1 MFRAVARYNQTKL
14 INHRLADPMVS
25 STQLILRRRNRKAR
39 KHSENTRQTG
49 FNPLTAAGDLWRNT
63 LIDTL
68 PADMSITRLVRNLLN
83 PAAGGGDENTVRSN
97 EIALIAEINRR
108 YSPEEVLEWHLNT
121 EYFGNEAYGI
131 EAAAQIYLGKSV
143 LT

>member
-1 MFRAVARYNQTKL
+1 
-14 INHRLADPMVS
+14 
-25 STQLILRRRNRKAR
+25 
-39 KHSENTRQTG
+39 
-49 FNPLTAAGDLWRNT
+49 
-63 LIDTL
+63 
-68 PADMSITRLVRNLLN
+68 MSITRLVRNLLN